1 MGGLPKLLDFF
12 QDKSDKSH
20 ELELARM
27 QMERELQ
34 MLERGYAAQARIEE
48 IRTDQV
54 QMQTQ
59 AQERSAMYQHD
70 IEIGKGAS
78 QWIINLRASVR
89 PVVTY
94 LFVLLLIVVDIASI
108 WWAWSTGAA
117 FAEAIPMVFDA
128 DEMQILASIIA
139 FWFGTQA
146 FAKKWLTTKLLK
158 WLSTMRG
165 SELPL
170 IGVQLYFGL

>member
-12 QDKSDKSH
+12 QDRSDKSH

-59 AQERSAMYQHD
+59 AQEKSAMYAHD

-146 FAKKWLTTKLLK
+146 FAKK
-158 WLSTMRG
+158 
-165 SELPL
+165 
-170 IGVQLYFGL
+170 

>member
-1 MGGLPKLLDFF
+1 MFTLISTALSFLMGGLPKLLDFF
-12 QDKSDKSH
+12 QDKADKKH
-20 ELELARM
+20 ELELAAM
-27 QMERELQ
+27 QMERELK
-34 MLERGYAAQARIEE
+34 MMEAGYIAQARIEE
-48 IRTDQV
+48 IRTEQV
-54 QMQTQ
+54 QMETQ
-59 AQERSAMYQHD
+59 AQERTAMYQHD

-94 LFVLLLIVVDIASI
+94 LFVFLLIIVDVASI
-108 WWAWSTGAA
+108 WWAWSSGVE

-146 FAKKWLTTKLLK
+146 FSKK
-158 WLSTMRG
+158 
-165 SELPL
+165 
-170 IGVQLYFGL
+170 